1 MSTLLDS
8 CSRRKPVEQMRAES
22 AEPGKG
28 LKKALNAW
36 DLTAIGIGCI
46 IGVGIFVLPGVEAAR
61 HAGPGIILSFVIAGI
76 TCAFTAFS
84 YAELA
89 SMIPISGSAYTYGY
103 VAFGELIAWII
114 GWDLVLE
121 YMVSASLVAI
131 GWSSYFNNI
140 LQIMGLELPPYLLS
154 SPFADQPGIMNL
166 PAIVI
171 VSIIC
176 TVLIIGIKTSA
187 RLNIVMVT
195 IKLAAIILFI
205 LLTARHVNLANWHPF
220 MPFGF
225 TGVMT
230 ASSIVF
236 LAFVGFDAVSTAAE
250 ETIRPG
256 RDLPIGIITSLAV
269 ASVLYIAVSA
279 IMTGIVPYKRLG
291 VADPLNLVL
300 NTLQMPWASSLV
312 SVAAVTGISSVLL
325 ALLLGQPRIIFSMA
339 RDGLFP
345 QWLASVH
352 PRFRTPHVAT
362 FLTGLCV
369 ATMAGLLPIHVV
381 AELASIG
388 TLFAYLIACTGVL
401 VLRVTSPDTPRAFRV
416 PLAPVISPLGILCCA
431 ALMISLPGVTWMR
444 FLVWLLLGL
453 AIYFCYGIRKS
464 SLAEHG
470 IR

>member
-1 MSTLLDS
+1 MGTLLDS
-8 CSRRKPVEQMRAES
+8 CRRRKPVEQARTES
-22 AEPGKG
+22 AGSGSG
-28 LKKALNAW
+28 LQKALNAW
-36 DLTAIGIGCI
+36 ELTAIGIGCI
-46 IGVGIFVLPGVEAAR
+46 IGVGIFVLPGVEAAK

-103 VAFGELIAWII
+103 VAFGELLAWII

-140 LQIMGLELPPYLLS
+140 LQILGVELPRYLLS
-154 SPFADQPGIMNL
+154 SPFADQPGIINL
-166 PAIVI
+166 PAVAIVF
-171 VSIIC
+171 IIS
-176 TVLIIGIKTSA
+176 TVLITGIKTSA
-187 RLNIVMVT
+187 RLNIIMVT
-195 IKLAAIILFI
+195 IKLAAITLFI
-205 LLTARHVNLANWHPF
+205 LLTARHVNPANWHPF

-225 TGVMT
+225 SGVMT
-230 ASSIVF
+230 AASIVF

-250 ETIRPG
+250 ETKRPE
-256 RDLPIGIITSLAV
+256 RDLPIGIIASLAI

-279 IMTGIVPYKRLG
+279 IMTGIVQYNRLG

-300 NTLQMPWASSLV
+300 NTLKMPWASALV

-339 RDGLFP
+339 RDGLLP

-362 FLTGLCV
+362 ALTGLSV

-388 TLFAYLIACTGVL
+388 TLFAYLIACSGVL
-401 VLRVTSPDTPRAFRV
+401 VLRVTSPGTPRGFRV
-416 PLAPVISPLGILCCA
+416 PFAPLISPLGILCCT
-431 ALMISLPGVTWMR
+431 ALMISLPGVTWLR
-444 FLVWLLLGL
+444 FLVWLLIGL
-453 AIYFCYGIRKS
+453 AIYFCYGIKKS
-464 SLAEHG
+464 MLAQHG
-470 IR
+470 VR